1 MQKKNKPKG
10 KRRGKEKRKDSK
22 CFLTPAERLMFAN
35 ELVESEKFSE
45 TDGGKEVVEK
55 AGGTG
60 V

>member
-1 MQKKNKPKG
+1 
-10 KRRGKEKRKDSK
+10 
-22 CFLTPAERLMFAN
+22 MFAN

-60 V
+60 VQKEEQNKRQQ